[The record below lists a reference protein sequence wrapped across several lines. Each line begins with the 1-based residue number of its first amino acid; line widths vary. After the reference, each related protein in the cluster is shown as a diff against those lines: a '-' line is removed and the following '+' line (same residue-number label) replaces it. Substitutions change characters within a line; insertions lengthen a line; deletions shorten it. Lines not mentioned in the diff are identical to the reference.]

1 MHAFFTHSIIMD
13 LDRIISLI
21 LKWCDVCTLSK
32 GTVRPK
38 IPSAPLLGICWG
50 KTLKRQLKGRVC
62 TIFLKT
68 ARMING
74 GDFFFA
80 QRLAF

>member
-38 IPSAPLLGICWG
+38 IPSPLYSGFVG
-50 KTLKRQLKGRVC
+50 EKR
-62 TIFLKT
+62 
-68 ARMING
+68 
-74 GDFFFA
+74 
-80 QRLAF
+80 